1 MHLITFTEA
10 GRTRIG
16 ILDLAHDE
24 VIDLTQVAGDLPD
37 SMLAFIARGTD
48 ALGTARTAVESG
60 AGRLALARVQL
71 LAPIPRPL
79 RNVFCIG
86 KNYRAHVQELQGA
99 GTSFATDFKQAIPEK
114 PIFFTKTTTS
124 VIGPQMSIPA
134 SLDPTASADYEGE
147 LAVIIGT
154 GGRGIA
160 RADAMRH
167 VYGYTILN
175 DVTSRRLQRD
185 HQQWFLGKSL
195 DGFCPMGPAIVT
207 ADAID
212 DINQL
217 RVQTWVNGELRQDD
231 VIASLIFDIPTLIE
245 TLSRTMTLEPG
256 DIIATGTPAGVGMGF
271 KPPRFLQT
279 GDVVKISIAPIGT
292 LENPVA

>member
-10 GRTRIG
+10 NQVRIG
-16 ILDLAHDE
+16 ILDQKQHA
-24 VIDLTQVAGDLPD
+24 VIDLRVAASNLPTN
-37 SMLAFIARGTD
+37 MLDFIAQD
-48 ALGTARTAVESG
+48 VAALVQAQAAFNSG
-60 AGRLALARVQL
+60 KGRIALEHVRL
-71 LAPIPRPL
+71 LAPIPRPG
-79 RNVFCIG
+79 RNVICIG

-99 GTSFATDFKQAIPEK
+99 GSIFASGDKDALPEK
-114 PIFFTKTTTS
+114 PIFFTKATSS
-124 VIGPQMSIPA
+124 VIGPNEVIPA

-147 LAVIIGT
+147 LAVIIGQ
-154 GGRGIA
+154 GGRGIQY
-160 RADAMRH
+160 ADAMQH

-207 ADAID
+207 ADAIPD
-212 DINQL
+212 VNQL
-217 RVQTWVNGELRQDD
+217 RVQTWVGTELRQDD
-231 VIASLIFDIPTLIE
+231 VVASLIFDIPTLIE

-256 DIIATGTPAGVGMGF
+256 DIIATGTPAGVGMGC
-271 KPPRFLQT
+271 KPPRFLQK
-279 GDVVKISIAPIGT
+279 GDVVKIKIDPIGT